1 MFPENQFFSQRLEP
15 LILQHLSLLLTYC
28 PEFKVTAV
36 QVEPVTQPTEW
47 QKQFQQ
53 FNEQQLD
60 LLAQAAESER
70 V

>member
-1 MFPENQFFSQRLEP
+1 
-15 LILQHLSLLLTYC
+15 
-28 PEFKVTAV
+28 
-36 QVEPVTQPTEW
+36 VEPVTQPTEW

-60 LLAQAAESER
+60 LLARATESER